1 MSSETVANR
10 LKLCRTRMNLTQEEF
25 SEYLNAKKIPISRT
39 TIAKYE
45 TGARNPSERTIRKL
59 ANALDVDPSFLR
71 GDGIRS
77 SDVDTKLTN
86 LLHEA
91 YFTSSYNSS
100 SPISSLHDVIK
111 NYLLFDGK
119 LNKPLSFYQDTDG
132 NIIEFANGIRFP
144 LYDSVKK
151 FWKDEFSFLFENE
164 DFRKSVE
171 GDSSGE
177 FTEKVSQL
185 IKNDYEQKVINRN
198 LQVFLEGFNAEIE
211 KVRSSAENYSVAYRN
226 PDDTEKMKSAKE
238 SLKHAV
244 ENTISFLEESREKLL

>member
-25 SEYLNAKKIPISRT
+25 SEYLNSKKIPISRT

-45 TGARNPSERTIRKL
+45 TGARNPSDKTIRKL

-77 SDVDTKLTN
+77 SDVEAKLTN

-91 YFTSSYNSS
+91 YFTSNYNSS

-119 LNKPLSFYQDTDG
+119 LNKPLSFYRDTEG
-132 NIIEFANGIRFP
+132 NIIEFANGTRFP

-151 FWKDEFSFLFENE
+151 FWKEEFSFLYKNEN
-164 DFRKSVE
+164 FRKSVE
-171 GDSSGE
+171 GYSNDE
-177 FTEKVSQL
+177 FTEKVAQL
-185 IKNDYEQKVINRN
+185 IKNEYEQKIINRN
-198 LQVFLEGFNAEIE
+198 LQVFLEGFNAKIE
-211 KVRSSAENYSVAYRN
+211 SIRSNSEKYSVAYEN
-226 PDDTEKMKSAKE
+226 PDDKGKLESARE
-238 SLKHAV
+238 SLKTAV
-244 ENTISFLEESREKLL
+244 RDTISFLEDSLDKLL